1 MNESKQI
8 LDICVKKAVDLL
20 SILDKLNQ
28 TIPNSNMEYY
38 ETNEQILNI
47 ETEIGAIRKIMEVT
61 QNYITIIS

>member
-28 TIPNSNMEYY
+28 TIPNSNIEYY
-38 ETNEQILNI
+38 ETNEQILII
-47 ETEIGAIRKIMEVT
+47 ETEIDAIRKIMEVT